1 MGGMGG
7 GMGESPDTDKEVDNK
22 GLYEVLEVS
31 QTATTEE
38 IKKAYKKKAMKFH
51 PDKGGDPEKFKEISA
66 AHEVLTNAEKRETYD
81 KYGLE
86 GLKEGGAGGDPFG
99 DILGGLFGMGGG
111 RGGKA
116 QKQVRKA
123 KPIVK
128 EVKVTL
134 EEVYAGKMTKLNV
147 QRHKTCGGCEGK
159 GGANAKKCTT
169 CKGQGV
175 VEKVVQIA
183 PGFLSSTRAH
193 CHDCKGEGIKI
204 EKGDICKECKG
215 QKIIQEN
222 KSIEVPIEAGVP
234 DGTQSVFHGDGDE
247 VPGVQA
253 GDLVVQ
259 ITIEPHKKFERK
271 GADLFFKKKV
281 SLYEALT
288 GCSFVLEHLD
298 GKKINITTPPGEI
311 ISPGAV
317 KQLNRKGMP
326 FYRDAMS
333 YGNLYVTFDVD
344 FPKKGEVKNIEALKN
359 ILPFPQGLPS
369 FDKKSA
375 EYLEDYDDMSLNANA
390 DGTKARDEDDDDDP
404 RAGQRV
410 ECRQQ

>member
-1 MGGMGG
+1 MGGEGQ
-7 GMGESPDTDKEVDNK
+7 SSDTDKEVDNK
-22 GLYEVLEVS
+22 GLYEVLELP
-31 QTATTEE
+31 QTATTDE

-86 GLKEGGAGGDPFG
+86 ALKEGGGGGDPFG
-99 DILGGLFGMGGG
+99 DILGGLFGMGG
-111 RGGKA
+111 RGGGRPQ
-116 QKQVRKA
+116 QKQQRKC

-134 EEVYAGKMTKLNV
+134 EEVYAGKMAKVTLN
-147 QRHKTCGGCEGK
+147 RNKPCGGCDGK
-159 GGANAKKCTT
+159 GGANSKKCTT

-193 CHDCKGEGIKI
+193 CHDCKGEGMKI
-204 EKGDICKECKG
+204 EKADICKECKG
-215 QKIIQEN
+215 NKIIQEN
-222 KSIEVPIEAGVP
+222 KTIEVPIEAGVP
-234 DGTQSVFHGDGDE
+234 DATQSVFQGDGDE
-247 VPGVQA
+247 VPGVLA
-253 GDLVVQ
+253 GDLVVT
-259 ITIEPHKKFERK
+259 ITVEPHKRFERK
-271 GADLFFKKKV
+271 GADLFFKKKI

-298 GKKINITTPPGEI
+298 GKKINITTPPGDI
-311 ISPGAV
+311 ISPGST

-333 YGNLYVTFDVD
+333 AGNLYILFDVD
-344 FPKKGEVKNIEALKN
+344 FPKKGEIKNIEGLKN
-359 ILPFPQGLPS
+359 ILSYPQNLPS
-369 FDKKSA
+369 FDKKTA
-375 EYLEDYDDMSLNANA
+375 EYLEDYDALSLNANA
-390 DGTKARDEDDDDDP
+390 DGSKARDEDDEDDP